1 MKGSVGTAATL
12 TPHPSPPDPPA
23 GGYGGRGALPRGRG
37 GEGIGTDD
45 RTTTPTAVLFPGQG
59 SQQPGMREPTR
70 AVLPELVELAHEL
83 CGDDPFALADQG
95 TRYQQPALYCAALAA
110 WEGLRELE
118 PVALAGHSLGE
129 ITALAAAG
137 ALTPEAGLRLVAA
150 RGDLM
155 QQAADASDGGMM
167 AVRGGRAD
175 VEPLVRDTAVAVAN
189 DNSPRQVVLAG
200 PAADLDALDDVRGK
214 RLPVAGAFHS
224 PLMEPA
230 VEGFRA
236 ELEKTEIGEPRLP
249 VMSCVTAEPF
259 TDVREQLAAA
269 LTSPVR
275 WVDVLG
281 ALQDRGVRRFVE
293 TGPGSVLTGLVR
305 KTLDDAEAV
314 AAHG

>member
-1 MKGSVGTAATL
+1 MSA
-12 TPHPSPPDPPA
+12 SN
-23 GGYGGRGALPRGRG
+23 
-37 GEGIGTDD
+37 
-45 RTTTPTAVLFPGQG
+45 TPTAILFPGQG
-59 SQQPGMREPTR
+59 SQQPGMREPAR
-70 AVLPELVELAHEL
+70 AVLPELVELADEL
-83 CGDDPFALADQG
+83 CDGDPFARADQG
-95 TRYQQPALYCAALAA
+95 TRFQQPALYCAALAA

-137 ALTPEAGLRLVAA
+137 ALTPEDGLRLVTV
-150 RGDLM
+150 RGALM
-155 QQAADASDGGMM
+155 QQAADAGDGGMM
-167 AVRGGRAD
+167 AVRGARAD

-200 PAADLDALDDVRGK
+200 PAADLDALGDVRGK

-236 ELEKTEIGEPRLP
+236 ELERTEIREPALP
-249 VMSCVTAEPF
+249 VISCVTAEPF

-281 ALQDRGVRRFVE
+281 ALRGRGVRRFVE

-314 AAHG
+314 AAHA

>member
-1 MKGSVGTAATL
+1 MAA
-12 TPHPSPPDPPA
+12 P
-23 GGYGGRGALPRGRG
+23 
-37 GEGIGTDD
+37 
-45 RTTTPTAVLFPGQG
+45 TTPTAVLFPGQG
-59 SQQPGMREPTR
+59 SQQPGMREPAR
-70 AVLPELVELAHEL
+70 AVLPELVELADEL
-83 CGDDPFALADQG
+83 CDGDPFARADEG
-95 TRYQQPALYCAALAA
+95 TRFQQPALYCAALAA

-129 ITALAAAG
+129 ITALAASG
-137 ALTPEAGLRLVAA
+137 ALAPEDGLRLVAA
-150 RGDLM
+150 RGNLM

-167 AVRGGRAD
+167 AVRGARAD
-175 VEPLVRDTAVAVAN
+175 VEPLVHDTAVALAN

-200 PAADLDALDDVRGK
+200 PAADLDALENVRGK

-236 ELEKTEIGEPRLP
+236 ELERTHIGDPAVP
-249 VMSCVTAEPF
+249 VISCVTAQPF

-281 ALQDRGVRRFVE
+281 ALHERGVRRFVE
-293 TGPGSVLTGLVR
+293 TGPGAVLTGLVR
-305 KTLDDAEAV
+305 KTLDDSEAV
-314 AAHG
+314 AAHA